1 MELYLLRTNTD
12 KAQKQQLLGV
22 IENIYGRSLKKK
34 YIRNGNHTCLQV
46 INHLKDNYCN
56 ITPADLKLNTKRIKL
71 PHNINKLFKTIIN
84 QIKTVI
90 YFYDDRKVPYTLE
103 QIVATA
109 FNLIL
114 VSGYF
119 TKAFL
124 RWNQKTDV
132 YKTWMDFNSYFV
144 E

>member
-1 MELYLLRTNTD
+1 M
-12 KAQKQQLLGV
+12 
-22 IENIYGRSLKKK
+22 
-34 YIRNGNHTCLQV
+34 
-46 INHLKDNYCN
+46 
-56 ITPADLKLNTKRIKL
+56 
-71 PHNINKLFKTIIN
+71 
-84 QIKTVI
+84 I

-132 YKTWMDFNSYFV
+132 DKTWMDFKSYFV
-144 E
+144 K